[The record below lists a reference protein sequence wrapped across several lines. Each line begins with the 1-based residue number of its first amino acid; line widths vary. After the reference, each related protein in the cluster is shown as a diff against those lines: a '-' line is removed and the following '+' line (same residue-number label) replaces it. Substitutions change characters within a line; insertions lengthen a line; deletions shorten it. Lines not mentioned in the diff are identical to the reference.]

1 MPIQLLWFWTIT
13 AFVFG
18 ITVGSFL
25 NVVIYRLPR
34 GGSLVQPEHS
44 YCPNCKRQLNAL
56 DLVPL
61 FSFLFLGCKCR
72 GCKLPIS
79 WRYFGV
85 ELLTGVLFAA
95 LYLSSRDNVPNAIA
109 FILFTAILVPITFID
124 LDFFM
129 IPSSLNILAFMIA
142 ISRDI
147 WGIATHEAGHQP
159 LWGWLP
165 WSIVG
170 AVAGT
175 LIFGVVRVSGWLWKR
190 VEAMGLGDVFLARGM
205 GALLVSVVP
214 AGGHPLRLFVMW
226 VLLSC
231 ASGLIVGPALIFL
244 RKQQAKH
251 KGDSVTNVEESRDV
265 LNFEKK
271 FEDDLEAAEPES
283 SLIEQLKEVGY
294 VLWLADFWEYLGEK
308 LAALRGQ
315 PVAPMNYEDDDWK
328 PEASAIPF
336 GPFLSVGFLATIF
349 VGELLTNLYL
359 AKVLHWGAP

>member
-1 MPIQLLWFWTIT
+1 MPTQLLWVCTI
-13 AFVFG
+13 FVFVLG

-34 GGSLVQPEHS
+34 GGSLVTPEHS
-44 YCPNCKRQLNAL
+44 YCPNCKRRLTVF

-61 FSFLFLGCKCR
+61 FSFLLLGCKCR

-95 LYLSSRDNVPNAIA
+95 LFLASSANIPNAIA
-109 FILFTAILVPITFID
+109 FILFTAILIPITFTD

-129 IPSSLNILAFMIA
+129 IPSSLNILVFIIA
-142 ISRDI
+142 VARDV
-147 WGIATHEAGHQP
+147 WGIATHEAGHAP

-170 AVAGT
+170 AVVGT
-175 LIFGVVRVSGWLWKR
+175 LIFAVVRVAGWLWKGI
-190 VEAMGLGDVFLARGM
+190 EAMGLGDVFLARGM
-205 GALLVSVVP
+205 GALLISVVP
-214 AGGHPLRLFVMW
+214 AGTHPLRLFVMW

-244 RKQQAKH
+244 RLRKAKR
-251 KGDSVTNVEESRDV
+251 KGDSPGDVEESGEI
-265 LNFEKK
+265 LKEKR
-271 FEDDLEAAEPES
+271 FEDELEEAEEKS
-283 SLIEQLKEVGY
+283 SLKEQLVEVGY
-294 VLWLADFWEYLGEK
+294 VFWLADLWEYLGEK
-308 LAALRGQ
+308 IAALRGQ
-315 PVAPMNYEDDDWK
+315 PVSPMNYEDDDWK
-328 PEASAIPF
+328 PDPTAIPF
-336 GPFLSVGFLATIF
+336 GPFLSIGFLATIF

-359 AKVLHWGAP
+359 TKVLHWGSP